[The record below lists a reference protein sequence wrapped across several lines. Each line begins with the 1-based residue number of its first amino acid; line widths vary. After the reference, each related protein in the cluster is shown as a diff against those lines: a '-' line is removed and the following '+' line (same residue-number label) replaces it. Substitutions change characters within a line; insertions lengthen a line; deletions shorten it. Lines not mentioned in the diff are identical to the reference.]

1 MFIISLCGI
10 VPIFG
15 LRELTQ
21 VAPVD
26 PVLANV
32 SRDFLIAKL
41 GLGLA
46 YADSDIAGTPPCL
59 DKECRMLKATTIVLA
74 LCAALAAQEVKKV
87 PIQPTPANSGQVMFK
102 EYCAVC
108 HGLDGK
114 GDGPAADALK
124 KRPADLTQ
132 LAHKNNGT
140 FPEAHVMNF
149 ITGQDV
155 VAAHGSRDMPV
166 WGTLFTSLNP
176 NDQGVTTLRVANLA
190 DYLKSLQA
198 R

>member
-1 MFIISLCGI
+1 
-10 VPIFG
+10 
-15 LRELTQ
+15 
-21 VAPVD
+21 
-26 PVLANV
+26 
-32 SRDFLIAKL
+32 
-41 GLGLA
+41 
-46 YADSDIAGTPPCL
+46 
-59 DKECRMLKATTIVLA
+59 MLKATTIVLA

-87 PIQPTPANSGQVMFK
+87 PIQRTPANSGQVMFK

-108 HGLDGK
+108 HGLGGK